1 MLTVVVLL
9 KLCVEIALLALAGQ
23 WVLKLLLG
31 GRSGDNVV
39 YGLLHVVTSPVVG
52 LVGRLFPGEAK
63 VRRDMCVAALLLSVL
78 WCGATVAKL
87 WLCLGLGVA
96 GCR

>member
-23 WVLKLLLG
+23 WVLMRLLG

-39 YGLLHVVTSPVVG
+39 YGLLQVVTSPVVG
-52 LVGRLFPGEAK
+52 LVGRLFSGGAN
-63 VRRDMCVAALLLSVL
+63 VRRDMRFAALLLFLL